1 MKVNI
6 PDIKDNFF
14 KIFYRCGHP
23 ITWQYF
29 MDGVISKTSYEST
42 AHPTDVEISPGV
54 NDTKGKRLIAL
65 NPAFSIGT
73 YLVFSFLLLPY
84 TNLIAISNSYEF
96 SCLQSIQIELLTK
109 NFIPTMEMNRSSF

>member
-29 MDGVISKTSYEST
+29 MDGVISKTSYESE

-73 YLVFSFLLLPY
+73 YLVFSLLLLPY
-84 TNLIAISNSYEF
+84 TNLIAISNYYEF
-96 SCLQSIQIELLTK
+96 SCLQSIQIELFDQ
-109 NFIPTMEMNRSSF
+109 NEIRSSEIVIL